1 MMVEMVGIK
10 HIAGLTGA
18 MASASFAVAI
28 TDHAGAIETITAAG
42 LGGAISIVLIKWI
55 LASYNKAVDRLSK
68 LEDERATMVKEMVE
82 ALVKVTNK
90 LVDVA
95 KGMGELV
102 EASHE
107 RGTEVRD
114 LIHELKQRP
123 CITKDKK

>member
-1 MMVEMVGIK
+1 MS
-10 HIAGLTGA
+10 
-18 MASASFAVAI
+18 SAVFAVAM

-42 LGGAISIVLIKWI
+42 LGGAISLVLIKWI

-82 ALVKVTNK
+82 ALVKVTDK

-102 EASHE
+102 DASHH

-114 LIHELKQRP
+114 LIAELRRRP
-123 CITKDKK
+123 CITEGHKKP